1 MLAAVSSAGCLPH
14 VLLPQPDADDEVE
27 ELRELNE
34 AQTPTGVA
42 AAPELELEG
51 GAVAAEDGAWDHTTL
66 LADQPLGSS
75 DDVVVVD
82 VDDLQPADL
91 EALCQ
96 PPVTQQAYSQ
106 HPPEPQQQLSCAD
119 THECCTPV
127 TSSPI
132 DVDTTIDV
140 DTIDMAAEPEAG
152 EPVVQH
158 SALLPADGGAAMTT
172 KEHSNEL
179 IVYKSKSSTGD
190 VGGRE
195 AGANGAYIT
204 LPLGADPTRARLC
217 LRHADGVLL
226 SCDIQLIESM
236 EHRQKHVQFL
246 GMSAEMWPE
255 IVNGERTDRYE
266 MFFTVHS
273 TSSKIKETD
282 RWLDSRRQPTTLKEE
297 THYELCTCGRPFC
310 QALKLSELRCVPGAL
325 ELSTI
330 GKVKQTEMRVCE
342 HRIKS
347 RLTNSIQGRNTK
359 ADARTDKPFWL
370 SVELEVGSKSQ
381 SLPILC
387 HDGSGEVARFR
398 VAAKPDEQQHR
409 CSARSCSKKK
419 DSLRL
424 GQAQLLVAMSKL
436 GYMDGVD
443 EAEPSKRLKRA
454 YGQLRKLCGSSAVP
468 HPAVLMEKFKEEH
481 AAGALRWVQQGCKS
495 KPSGTSKK
503 PAVKKSIRK
512 TVQRPPRRAPAQ
524 RPKRQRVL
532 QAEPKT
538 GYSTP
543 TSQPTIAAPSSPVF
557 SSSSDDEE
565 LTSLTAPMLLD
576 ELPYDA
582 AVVAEARSL
591 TPLLP

>member
-1 MLAAVSSAGCLPH
+1 MLAAVSSAD
-14 VLLPQPDADDEVE
+14 VFLPQRDADDEVE

-42 AAPELELEG
+42 DAPELELELEG
-51 GAVAAEDGAWDHTTL
+51 GAVAAEDGAWDHTAL
-66 LADQPLGSS
+66 LADQPLGGS
-75 DDVVVVD
+75 DDLLVVD
-82 VDDLQPADL
+82 NLQTADL

-96 PPVTQQAYSQ
+96 RPVTRSLEWAQPPYSQ
-106 HPPEPQQQLSCAD
+106 HPPEPQQQLYCAD

-127 TSSPI
+127 TFSPI
-132 DVDTTIDV
+132 GA

-152 EPVVQH
+152 EPVVQQ
-158 SALLPADGGAAMTT
+158 SALLLEDGGAVMTT

-179 IVYKSKSSTGD
+179 IVYKTKSSTGD
-190 VGGRE
+190 IGGRE

-226 SCDIQLIESM
+226 SCDIQLIASKED
-236 EHRQKHVQFL
+236 RQKHVQFL

-255 IVNGERTDRYE
+255 IVNGERTDRFE

-282 RWLDSRRQPTTLKEE
+282 RWLDSRGRPTTLKEE
-297 THYELCTCGRPFC
+297 THCELCTCGRPFC

-325 ELSTI
+325 ELSTT

-347 RLTNSIQGRNTK
+347 RLTNSIQGRITK

-370 SVELEVGSKSQ
+370 SVELEVGSESQ
-381 SLPILC
+381 SMPIVC
-387 HDGSGEVARFR
+387 HDGSGETARFR

-419 DSLRL
+419 DNLRL
-424 GQAQLLVAMSKL
+424 GQEQLLVAMSKL
-436 GYMDGVD
+436 GYMGGVD
-443 EAEPSKRLKRA
+443 KTESSKRLKRA

-468 HPAVLMEKFKEEH
+468 NPAVLMEKFTEQH

-495 KPSGTSKK
+495 KPSGTSKQ
-503 PAVKKSIRK
+503 PAAKKSIQK
-512 TVQRPPRRAPAQ
+512 TAQRPPRRARAQ

-532 QAEPKT
+532 QAEPET

-543 TSQPTIAAPSSPVF
+543 TSQLTSAPSSPVF

-565 LTSLTAPMLLD
+565 LTSLTATMMD